1 MIKKLFPYLKGYG
14 IYAVL
19 APLAIILEVVLE
31 IFLPFLM
38 ARIIDIGIAGN
49 DMDYV
54 LRTGALMVAMAICSL
69 GFGALAGRFAAMAS
83 MGFAKNLRQGLFD
96 HIQEFSFANVD
107 RFSTASLIT
116 RLTTD
121 VTSAQNVLQ
130 MMLRMLV
137 RSPIMLVMAT
147 TMAIVINRRLSVV
160 FFVAIPVMVFFLAII
175 MSKAFPQFQKM
186 LKKVDRMNSIV
197 QENLIA
203 IRVVKAYVRE
213 DHENEKFRTA
223 AGELRDAQ
231 RKAERIVIVTMPL
244 MQLVMYACMIAISWF
259 GGNMI
264 IGGTMLTGEFM
275 GFISYVTQILI
286 SLMMFGMI
294 FVSLVMSKA
303 SVTRIIEVLDEVS
316 EITEAQ
322 GALLQEEVSDNS
334 ITFEGISFGYGGA
347 EGAMIL
353 EDIDLTIQ
361 PGETIGIIGGTGSGK
376 TSLVQLIPRLYDVQ
390 KGRVLVGGVDVKNYP
405 LESLRGSVA
414 MVLQKNV
421 LFSGTI
427 LENLR
432 WGDPTASQEDIEAAC
447 RAAQAYD
454 FIVAFPDGFQTR
466 LGQGGINLSGGQK
479 QRLCIA
485 RALVKKPKVL
495 ILDDS
500 TSAVDTSTDRRI
512 RNEFSKGL
520 SGVTTIIIAQRIASV
535 MDADRIVVMDEG
547 RIDGIG
553 THEELLETSSIYR
566 EVCDSQQKGVE

>member
-38 ARIIDIGIAGN
+38 ARIIDIGIGGN

-69 GFGALAGRFAAMAS
+69 GFGALAGRFAALAS

-147 TMAIVINRRLSVV
+147 TMAIVINRRLSIV
-160 FFVAIPVMVFFLAII
+160 FFVAIPVMVFFLGII

-231 RKAERIVIVTMPL
+231 RKAERIVVVTMPL

-316 EITEAQ
+316 EITEPQ
-322 GALLQEEVSDNS
+322 GTLLQESIPDNS
-334 ITFEGISFGYGGA
+334 ITFEGVSFGYGGP

-353 EDIDLTIQ
+353 DNIDLSIRA
-361 PGETIGIIGGTGSGK
+361 GETIGIIGGTGSGK

-390 KGRVLVGGVDVKNYP
+390 KGRVLVGGVDVKDYSM
-405 LESLRGSVA
+405 ESLRSSVA

-427 LENLR
+427 LENLQ

-454 FIVAFPDGFQTR
+454 FIVSFPDGFQTR

-485 RALVKKPKVL
+485 RALVKKPRVL

-500 TSAVDTSTDRRI
+500 TSAVDTNTDRRI

-535 MDADRIVVMDEG
+535 MDADRIIVMDEG

-553 THEELLETSSIYR
+553 THEELLDTSAIYR
-566 EVCDSQQKGVE
+566 EVCDSQQKGVA

>member
-54 LRTGALMVAMAICSL
+54 IRTGALMVAMAICSL

-147 TMAIVINRRLSVV
+147 TMAIVINQRLSIV
-160 FFVAIPVMVFFLAII
+160 FFVAIPVMVFFLGII

-316 EITEAQ
+316 EITEPQ

-353 EDIDLTIQ
+353 EDIDLTIH

-390 KGRVLVGGVDVKNYP
+390 KGRVLVGGVDVKDYS

-466 LGQGGINLSGGQK
+466 LGQGGVNLSGGQK

-566 EVCDSQQKGVE
+566 EVCDSQQKGVA

>member
-38 ARIIDIGIAGN
+38 ARIIDIGIGGN

-69 GFGALAGRFAAMAS
+69 GFGALAGRFAALAS

-147 TMAIVINRRLSVV
+147 TMAIVINRRLSIV
-160 FFVAIPVMVFFLAII
+160 FFVAIPVMVFFLGII

-231 RKAERIVIVTMPL
+231 RKAERIVVVTMPL

-316 EITEAQ
+316 EITEPQ
-322 GALLQEEVSDNS
+322 GTLLQDTIPDNS
-334 ITFEGISFGYGGA
+334 IIFEGISFGYGGP

-353 EDIDLTIQ
+353 DNIDLAIRA
-361 PGETIGIIGGTGSGK
+361 GETIGIIGGTGSGK

-390 KGRVLVGGVDVKNYP
+390 KGRVLVGGVDVKDYSM
-405 LESLRGSVA
+405 ESLRSSVA

-427 LENLR
+427 LENLQ

-454 FIVAFPDGFQTR
+454 FIVSFPDGFQTR

-485 RALVKKPKVL
+485 RALVKKPRVL

-500 TSAVDTSTDRRI
+500 TSAVDTNTDRRI

-520 SGVTTIIIAQRIASV
+520 TGVTTIIIAQRIASV
-535 MDADRIVVMDEG
+535 MDADRIIVMDEG

-553 THEELLETSSIYR
+553 THEELLDTSAIYR
-566 EVCDSQQKGVE
+566 EVCDSQQKGVA

>member
-38 ARIIDIGIAGN
+38 ARIIDIGIGGN

-69 GFGALAGRFAAMAS
+69 GFGALAGRFAALAS
-83 MGFAKNLRQGLFD
+83 MGFARNLRQGLFD

-147 TMAIVINRRLSVV
+147 TMAIVINRRLSIV
-160 FFVAIPVMVFFLAII
+160 FFVAIPVMVFFLGII

-231 RKAERIVIVTMPL
+231 RKAERIVVVTMPL

-316 EITEAQ
+316 EITEPQ
-322 GALLQEEVSDNS
+322 GTLLQESIPDNS
-334 ITFEGISFGYGGA
+334 ITFEGVSFGYGGP

-353 EDIDLTIQ
+353 DNIDLSIRA
-361 PGETIGIIGGTGSGK
+361 GETIGIIGGTGSGK

-390 KGRVLVGGVDVKNYP
+390 KGRVLVGGVDVKDYSM
-405 LESLRGSVA
+405 ESLRSSVA

-427 LENLR
+427 LENLQ

-454 FIVAFPDGFQTR
+454 FIVSFPDGFQTR

-485 RALVKKPKVL
+485 RALVKKPRVL

-500 TSAVDTSTDRRI
+500 TSAVDTNTDRRI

-535 MDADRIVVMDEG
+535 MDADRIIVMDEG

-553 THEELLETSSIYR
+553 THEELLDTSAIYR
-566 EVCDSQQKGVE
+566 EVCDSQQKGVA

>member
-14 IYAVL
+14 IYAIL

-69 GFGALAGRFAAMAS
+69 GFGALAGRFAALAS

-160 FFVAIPVMVFFLAII
+160 FFVAIPVMIFFLGVI
-175 MSKAFPQFQKM
+175 MSKAFPEFQKM

-223 AGELRDAQ
+223 ASELRDAQ
-231 RKAERIVIVTMPL
+231 RKAERIVVVTMPL

-316 EITEAQ
+316 EITEPQ
-322 GALLQEEVSDNS
+322 GKLLQEAIPDNS
-334 ITFEGISFGYGGA
+334 ITFEGISFGYGSP

-353 EDIDLTIQ
+353 EDIDLSIQ

-390 KGRVLVGGVDVKNYP
+390 KGRILVGGLDVKDYSI
-405 LESLRGSVA
+405 ESLRGSVA

-427 LENLR
+427 LENLQ
-432 WGDPTASQEDIEAAC
+432 WGDSTASQEDIEAAC

-454 FIVAFPDGFQTR
+454 FIVSFPDGFQTR

-485 RALVKKPKVL
+485 RALVKKPRVL

-500 TSAVDTSTDRRI
+500 TSAVDTNTDRRI
-512 RNEFSKGL
+512 RNEFSKSL

-535 MDADRIVVMDEG
+535 MDADRIIVMDEG

-553 THEELLETSSIYR
+553 THEELLQTSSIYR
-566 EVCDSQQKGVE
+566 EVCDSQQKGVA